1 MNGPPN
7 PLYFLIAFPLLW
19 FAVTMILSFLS
30 GWFGLMER
38 YPDRGEMPVVTLAN
52 QSGSLGLVSMRGVL
66 KLSVCPSGLRIGI
79 MRIFGPFCRDFLVPW
94 NEIAV
99 TRSDRVFWKV
109 AKLSFGNPSNGSL
122 KVFAEVADRM
132 ARAAGSQWPEP
143 GSFPQETASQ
153 SLSRIAKQWVGMTG
167 LAAAFFIIAPR
178 LMTPHAAARPPI
190 VVAIL
195 FPPSCWVSG
204 RRFSTFAGSDHRSA
218 TTPTAQCP
226 VWMSAWG
233 RCRPSCRSTPK
244 SPRASRRSR
253 IFVQPVRW
261 LYFWRMSIN
270 AKSFRLA
277 GVVAIVMAATFL
289 IAIGRTKPWV

>member
-143 GSFPQETASQ
+143 GSFLQETASQ

-195 FPPSCWVSG
+195 FP
-204 RRFSTFAGSDHRSA
+204 
-218 TTPTAQCP
+218 
-226 VWMSAWG
+226 
-233 RCRPSCRSTPK
+233 
-244 SPRASRRSR
+244 
-253 IFVQPVRW
+253 
-261 LYFWRMSIN
+261 
-270 AKSFRLA
+270 
-277 GVVAIVMAATFL
+277 AIVLGIGAALQYF
-289 IAIGRTKPWV
+289 RRQRP